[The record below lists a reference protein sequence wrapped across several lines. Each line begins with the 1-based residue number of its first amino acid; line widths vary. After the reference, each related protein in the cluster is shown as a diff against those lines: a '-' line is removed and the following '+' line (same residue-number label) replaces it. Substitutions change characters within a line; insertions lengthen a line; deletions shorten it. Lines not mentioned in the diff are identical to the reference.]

1 MDCQLQFSLFITSC
15 CSAKEG
21 WDNEALLW
29 LSKIECKDST
39 RQTSTPAYLK
49 YHWCNQYFTL
59 LDQSEAYHQL
69 HLHPDSQKLAAFIL
83 TPCLT
88 ESPISDYPDYNV
100 PFILHTDASSAG
112 LGCGLFQEQ
121 DGTIRV
127 TGYGS
132 RTLVG
137 LQEKYHSSKLEFLAL
152 KWAICDYFRD
162 FVLCSRIPCLYRL
175 QSSNLNQKQ
184 FKSECHRSMLDK
196 WTCQFQ
202 LQLFFPLQTWCTEYS
217 SWCP

>member
-39 RQTSTPAYLK
+39 RQTSTPAYSK
-49 YHWCNQYFTL
+49 YHWGNQYFTL

-69 HLHPDSQKLAAFIL
+69 HLHPDNQKLAAFIL

-88 ESPISDYPDYNV
+88 ESPISDYPDYSV
-100 PFILHTDASSAG
+100 PFILHTDASSAW

-137 LQEKYHSSKLEFLAL
+137 CKRSIIVRGLSSWPWSGLSVTTSET
-152 KWAICDYFRD
+152 IC
-162 FVLCSRIPCLYRL
+162 
-175 QSSNLNQKQ
+175 
-184 FKSECHRSMLDK
+184 SMLQNSMF
-196 WTCQFQ
+196 TQIAI
-202 LQLFFPLQTWCTEYS
+202 L
-217 SWCP
+217 